1 MTCLKEHLILVV
13 DGTRSYS
20 FETIFPDQCLVKKK
34 RNGVIE
40 YHQQMLAGAI
50 VHPDLKEVIPVCP
63 EMIRMQDGATKNDCE
78 QSQFLAGR
86 PRSAFILL

>member
-1 MTCLKEHLILVV
+1 MLPQMTCLKEHLILVV

-50 VHPDLKEVIPVCP
+50 VHPDLAFLSLQELHPV
-63 EMIRMQDGATKNDCE
+63 
-78 QSQFLAGR
+78 
-86 PRSAFILL
+86 LLPLQP